1 MRRLA
6 GPVALP
12 VELDLADTN
21 GILHFESFKIEF
33 TGNERF
39 AGGVIERVVDLRLAE
54 IVRKVEFGAP
64 RPLNVDNL
72 ASVETLRAD
81 TEAGFDDWR
90 RRGDIKGEDHRGRLI
105 GDLDRKSTRL
115 NSSHLGISYA

>member
-21 GILHFESFKIEF
+21 GVLHFESFKIEF

-39 AGGVIERVVDLRLAE
+39 TGGVSERVVDLQLVE
-54 IVRKVEFGAP
+54 LVRKFEFSAP
-64 RPLNVDNL
+64 HTMNNDNL
-72 ASVETLRAD
+72 ASIKTLRAD
-81 TEAGFDDWR
+81 AEAGVDDER
-90 RRGDIKGEDHRGRLI
+90 QHNDIEDEDHRGRPI
-105 GDLDRKSTRL
+105 GD
-115 NSSHLGISYA
+115 